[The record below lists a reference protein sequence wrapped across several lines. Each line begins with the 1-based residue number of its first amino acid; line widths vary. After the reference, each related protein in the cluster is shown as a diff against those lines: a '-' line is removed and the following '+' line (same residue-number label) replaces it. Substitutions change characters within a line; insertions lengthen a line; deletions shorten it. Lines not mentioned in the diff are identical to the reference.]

1 MRFNK
6 IKYFIYILF
15 IFSLTSCNIDGLLSI
30 LDEIVIENDHYGN
43 NTAIEVERDIGD
55 SIKLLDNAFN
65 AKVDKN
71 NNPLVLDNYNI
82 SNDEYNYTKRLNIS
96 DNVRDLEYCD
106 YLTPTTGTI
115 NGLVIPVDFVDY
127 PAKKIEQ
134 DTLLPDYQ
142 SVSSYYYNSSYGQ
155 LNMNFD
161 VLGWQRL
168 KNKSSYYERSKK
180 YEGEVSGVSEIIY
193 EVLGYLQYDIDLSK
207 YDNDDDGLID
217 CLYIIYSRPYNS
229 NSDFW
234 WAFQYTTF
242 ENKEFDNLLTSYYV
256 FASYEFLFE
265 DNKECDTITY
275 IHETGHMLGLEDYY
289 DYDID
294 EGFNRGG
301 LGAADMMDYN
311 LGDHNPFSKLSLGWI
326 NNPLLI
332 QLQENKSISINLYN
346 YEKYG
351 DVVMICDN
359 YDATKGMFQDYFLL
373 IYTDPYS
380 LLNKNNT
387 VYTKKGV
394 RVYRIHGE
402 LKTYTDGGVSY
413 KYFKYDNSYTNYNL
427 IDSFINKSINPIY
440 SKNEYQEIC
449 ASDDDLFYKGNTCSN
464 LFYYNQI
471 TSPSNYSF
479 KVDSLNENYASI
491 TFYR

>member
-30 LDEIVIENDHYGN
+30 LDEIVIENGHYGN

-65 AKVDKN
+65 AKIDKN

-82 SNDEYNYTKRLNIS
+82 SNDEYSYTKRLNIS

-115 NGLVIPVDFVDY
+115 NGLVIPVDFSDY

-134 DTLLPDYQ
+134 ENLLPEYQ
-142 SVSSYYYNSSYGQ
+142 SVSSYYYNSSYGK

-168 KNKSSYYERSKK
+168 KNRSSYYERSKK
-180 YEGEVSGVSEIIY
+180 YEGDAPGVSEIIY
-193 EVLGYLQYDIDLSK
+193 EVLSYLQYDIDLSK
-207 YDNDDDGLID
+207 YDNDDDGIID

-289 DYDID
+289 DYDND

-311 LGDHNPFSKLSLGWI
+311 LGDQNPFSKISIGWI

-332 QLQENKSISINLYN
+332 QLQDNKTTSVNLYN

-359 YDATKGMFQDYFLL
+359 YDTTKGMFQDYFLL

-380 LLNKNNT
+380 ILNKNNT

-394 RVYRIHGE
+394 RLYRVHGE

-427 IDSFINKSINPIY
+427 IDSFINNSINPIY
-440 SKNEYQEIC
+440 SKNEYQELC
-449 ASDDDLFYKGNTCSN
+449 ATDDDLFYKGDTCSN
-464 LFYYNQI
+464 LFYYNLI

>member
-6 IKYFIYILF
+6 LKYFIYILF
-15 IFSLTSCNIDGLLSI
+15 IFSLSSCNIERLLSI
-30 LDEIVIENDHYGN
+30 IDEIVVENNHYGN
-43 NTAIEVERDIGD
+43 NTAIEVDRDIGD

-71 NNPLVLDNYNI
+71 NNPLVLDNYTNA
-82 SNDEYNYTKRLNIS
+82 NNEYNNTKRLNIEE
-96 DNVRDLEYCD
+96 NVTDLEYNE

-115 NGLVIPVDFVDY
+115 NGLVIPVDFSDY

-134 DTLLPDYQ
+134 DNLLPDYH
-142 SVSSYYYNSSYGQ
+142 SVSSYYYNSSYGK

-168 KNKSSYYERSKK
+168 KNKSSYYEKSNR
-180 YEGEVSGVSEIIY
+180 YEGEAPGASEIIF
-193 EVLGYLQYDIDLSK
+193 EVLSYLQYDLDLTK

-234 WAFQYTTF
+234 WAFQYTTL
-242 ENKEFDNLLTSYYV
+242 ENKSFDNVLTGYYV

-265 DNKECDTITY
+265 DNKDCDTITY

-289 DYDID
+289 DYDTNQ
-294 EGFNRGG
+294 GFNRGG

-311 LGDHNPFSKLSLGWI
+311 LGDHNPFSKLAIGWI
-326 NNPLLI
+326 DNPLLI
-332 QLQENKSISINLYN
+332 QLDDNESTTINLYN
-346 YEKYG
+346 YETTG
-351 DVVMICDN
+351 DIAIICDN
-359 YDATKGMFQDYFLL
+359 YDSTKGIFQDYFLL
-373 IYTDPYS
+373 IYIDPYS
-380 LLNKNNT
+380 LLNNNNT
-387 VYTKKGV
+387 IYTKKGV
-394 RVYRIHGE
+394 RVYRIHGQ
-402 LKTYTDGGVSY
+402 LKTYTEGGVSY
-413 KYFKYDNSYTNYNL
+413 EYFKYDNSYTNYNL
-427 IDSFINKSINPIY
+427 IDSFINNAINPTY
-440 SKNEYQEIC
+440 SKNKYQELC
-449 ASDDDLFYKGNTCSN
+449 ASDNDLFYKGDTCSN

-471 TSPSNYSF
+471 TSPSDYSF
-479 KVDSLNENYASI
+479 KVDNLNENYASI